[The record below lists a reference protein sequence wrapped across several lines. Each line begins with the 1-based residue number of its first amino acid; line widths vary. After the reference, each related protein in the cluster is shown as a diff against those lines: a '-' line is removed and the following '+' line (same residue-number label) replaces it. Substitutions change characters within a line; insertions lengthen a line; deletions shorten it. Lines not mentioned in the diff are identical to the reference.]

1 MAIYL
6 FETLQLRQRFYPLT
20 RNKNVADLQLGGYE
34 LAFWWQ
40 HYNEEIIHILTED
53 YLQTTIPAFMEPGDI
68 LVHGA
73 SYPGQMRTL
82 LKKYHSDKKG
92 VGFKLKGINVEKTD
106 GIAAVCI
113 KERLSTEAVRT
124 CLFNSTDADIAL
136 AALLEGQNITWTI
149 PEGNIYL
156 STPEQLL
163 KWQGAGI
170 RMSVAAFTDIMEG
183 TTGRESQPLDKSN
196 RITGDHPVI
205 IKEGAIVRMSLLNT
219 ESGPICIGKDA
230 SVMEGS
236 MLRGPLYL
244 GDRSVIKMGTR
255 IYGPVV
261 TGADCVLGGE
271 IKNVIFH
278 EGSNKGHEGYLG
290 DSIIGAWCNFG
301 AGSGG
306 SNLKNTAGEVRLY
319 DYASQNYRK
328 VGLKF
333 GALVGDYTRTGVG
346 TQLTT
351 GSSIGLC
358 CHLFGQQMPPR
369 LVADFSWGTG
379 HDLDTYQLEKAIQHI
394 GQWRKFKG
402 STLTDRE
409 IRILHHIFGQAR

>member
-6 FETLQLRQRFYPLT
+6 FETPQLRQRFYPLT
-20 RNKNVADLQLGGYE
+20 RNKNVADLQLGGYKLE
-34 LAFWWQ
+34 SWWH

-73 SYPGQMRTL
+73 SYPAQMRTL
-82 LKKYHSDKKG
+82 LQKYHWDKNG
-92 VGFKLKGINVEKTD
+92 VGFKLKGINVEKAD

-113 KERLSTEAVRT
+113 KERLSTEAVRA

-136 AALLEGQNITWTI
+136 AALLEGQHIAWAI
-149 PEGNIYL
+149 PEGYIHL

-163 KWQGAGI
+163 KWQEAGI
-170 RMSVAAFTDIMEG
+170 RMSVSAFTDTMEG
-183 TTGRESQPLDKSN
+183 TGGESLSLDKSN
-196 RITGDHPVI
+196 RIIGAHPVI
-205 IKEGAIVRMSLLNT
+205 IQEGAILRMSLLNT
-219 ESGPICIGKDA
+219 ENGPIYIGKDA
-230 SVMEGS
+230 TVMEGS

-261 TGADCVLGGE
+261 TGTDCVLGGE

-278 EGSNKGHEGYLG
+278 DGSNKGHEGYLG

-319 DYASQNYRK
+319 DYASENYRN

-351 GSSIGLC
+351 GSNIGLC
-358 CHLFGQQMPPR
+358 CHLFGQQTPPR

-379 HDLDTYQLEKAIQHI
+379 QDLDTYQLEKAIQHI